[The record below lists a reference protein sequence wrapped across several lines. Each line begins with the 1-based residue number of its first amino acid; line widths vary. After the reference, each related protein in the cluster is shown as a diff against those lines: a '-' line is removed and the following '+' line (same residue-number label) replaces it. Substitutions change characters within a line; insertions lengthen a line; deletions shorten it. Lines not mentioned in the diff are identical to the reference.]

1 MMQKI
6 LIGLFV
12 LFIVGCNADDSLDE
26 VIEGHSE
33 QLQKDSVVNTIDGEY
48 KTVDQVTLENGIEIK
63 WFTHGGGDKLEFGDV
78 VSIDYKVYLT
88 DNSIV
93 DGNHL
98 LQKESMPF
106 MIGFNMQT
114 EGWDIALKELKIGDF
129 AEIFIPSNLAR
140 GEKGIEGLIPANADN
155 ILKIRILDVV
165 APTRETD
172 GNKVWLLEENTTN
185 IEGFNEDNE
194 IEFHCMVSTPSNPLY
209 VNTFR
214 LNNPFKLRFED
225 RGTVPGLKK
234 SLINAKKS
242 DRFFVLVP
250 AAEGYGA
257 RGYHNVVKPNE
268 DLFYN
273 ILVMNVTE

>member
-1 MMQKI
+1 MQKI
-6 LIGLFV
+6 LIGLLA
-12 LFIVGCNADDSLDE
+12 LFIVSCKTDDLQDGE
-26 VIEGHSE
+26 VEDHSKE
-33 QLQKDSVVNTIDGEY
+33 TQKDSVVNEIDRAN
-48 KTVDQVTLENGIEIK
+48 KTVDQIKLENGIEIK
-63 WFTHGGGDKLEFGDV
+63 WFVHGSGDKLELGDV
-78 VSIDYKVYLT
+78 VSIDYKVYLM
-88 DNSIV
+88 DSSIV

-114 EGWDIALKELKIGDF
+114 KGWDIALQELKIGDF
-129 AEIFIPSNLAR
+129 AEIFIPSKLAR
-140 GEKGIEGLIPANADN
+140 GENGIEGLIPANSDN

-165 APTRETD
+165 APTKETD

-185 IEGFNEDNE
+185 KEAFNKDNE

-214 LNNPFKLRFED
+214 SNNTFKLKYGD

-250 AAEGYGA
+250 ASEGYGA
-257 RGYHNVVKPNE
+257 QGYQDIVKPNE
-268 DLFYN
+268 YLFYN
-273 ILVMNVTE
+273 ILVMNVSE

>member
-1 MMQKI
+1 VQ
-6 LIGLFV
+6 
-12 LFIVGCNADDSLDE
+12 DE
-26 VIEGHSE
+26 VVEDHSKE
-33 QLQKDSVVNTIDGEY
+33 PQKDSVVNKIDRAY
-48 KTVDQVTLENGIEIK
+48 KTVDQIKLENGIEIK
-63 WFTHGGGDKLEFGDV
+63 WFVHGNGDKLELGDV
-78 VSIDYKVYLT
+78 VSIDYKVYLM
-88 DNSIV
+88 DSSIV

-114 EGWDIALKELKIGDF
+114 EGWDIALKELKVGDF
-129 AEIFIPSNLAR
+129 AEIYIPSNLAR

-165 APTRETD
+165 APTKETD

-185 IEGFNEDNE
+185 TEAFNKDNE
-194 IEFHCMVSTPSNPLY
+194 IEFHCMVSTPTNPLY

-214 LNNPFKLRFED
+214 SNNTFKLRYGD

-250 AAEGYGA
+250 ASEGYGA
-257 RGYHNVVKPNE
+257 KGYQDIVKPNE
-268 DLFYN
+268 YLFYN
-273 ILVMNVTE
+273 ILVMNVIE